1 MKRKLRGDVAGE
13 APKTTASENLRGVSH
28 KFPAADVQL
37 GFTEADEVISNARE
51 RRV

>member
-1 MKRKLRGDVAGE
+1 MKATGRHGQRGT
-13 APKTTASENLRGVSH
+13 KTRTSY

-37 GFTEADEVISNARE
+37 GFTKADEVISNARE